1 MNSDPEK
8 QASQDYEL
16 SRNESNTNGRELH
29 KGLEGRHVTMIA
41 LGGSLGTGLLIGTY
55 VCCRFFLRSESR
67 PANFPA

>member
-8 QASQDYEL
+8 QSPQEDGLHRTTSSAD
-16 SRNESNTNGRELH
+16 GHELH

-55 VCCRFFLRSESR
+55 VVPHCVLGFTAS
-67 PANFPA
+67 